1 MKIAC
6 VLGPKFED
14 SEFNEPYDAF
24 RKAGHEVTIVG
35 LEAGAEIEGDKGKVK
50 ARVDKSFKDV
60 KADDFDA
67 LLIPGGGSPDKL
79 RAHPEAVSFVK
90 EFMKASKPVLAICHG
105 PQLLLAADEYKNHR
119 MTAWKTIQDDLK
131 NSRLHSRIAEGPGAG
146 PRQAVVAHFES
157 SRPARSQRCAL
168 AWRVTSSSEPPCRVR
183 LARASTSA

>member
-50 ARVDKSFKDV
+50 ARVDKSFTDV

-67 LLIPGGGSPDKL
+67 LLIPGGG
-79 RAHPEAVSFVK
+79 
-90 EFMKASKPVLAICHG
+90 ICHG

-131 NSRLHSRIAEGPGAG
+131 KAGANVVDQEVVVDRNLVTSRQPSDISAFIR
-146 PRQAVVAHFES
+146 ES
-157 SRPARSQRCAL
+157 LKALEQVPARR
-168 AWRVTSSSEPPCRVR
+168 
-183 LARASTSA
+183 